1 MPVQARTLARI
12 SEVPASRWNALA
24 GPNNPFVQHAYL
36 AALEET
42 SCVGPGTGWTPS
54 HLLLEEG
61 DQLLGVMPL
70 YLKSD
75 SWGEFVFDQGWASAY
90 QQAGLSYYP
99 KLVNAVPFTPVTGPR
114 LLCPPHSPGIA
125 ESLLTAAEALAQA
138 HELSSIHVLFPE
150 DQCVEAL
157 RRQGWLLRK
166 DCQFHWFN
174 HDYQDFAHYLEAF
187 SSKRRKTCRRERR
200 KISEQGI
207 TFRRLQGGQLTAR
220 DWDFLYRC
228 YASTFLQR
236 GRHPYMNPDFFLAVC
251 AGMGDRLLAIQA
263 EKDGQPLAA
272 AIFFIGGDTLYGRY
286 WGSLVNVDSLHFETC
301 YYQGIEYCIEQG
313 LRRFDPGTQG
323 EHKITRG
330 FDPVFT
336 WSGHWIA
343 HPGFR
348 RAIAQYLERE
358 AVQVQSYQEQARDLL
373 PFRRDPGPDT
383 PA

>member
-12 SEVPASRWNALA
+12 DDLPASRWNALA
-24 GPNNPFVQHAYL
+24 GPDNPFVQHAYL
-36 AALEET
+36 AALEQT
-42 SCVGPGTGWTPS
+42 ACLGPGTGWTPS

-61 DQLLGVMPL
+61 DHLLGVMPL

-75 SWGEFVFDQGWASAY
+75 SWGEFVFDQSWANAY

-114 LLCPPHSPGIA
+114 LLHPPHSPDVA
-125 ESLLTAAEALAQA
+125 QSLLTAVQALAQE
-138 HELSSIHVLFPE
+138 HELSSIHVLFPD
-150 DQCVEAL
+150 DQSLVSL
-157 RRQGWLLRK
+157 KRQGWLLRK

-174 HDYQDFAHYLEAF
+174 HGYRDFEHYLEGF

-200 KISEQGI
+200 KINEQGI
-207 TFRRLQGGQLTAR
+207 VFRRIQGSHLADS
-220 DWDFLYRC
+220 DWNFLYRC

-251 AGMGDRLLAIQA
+251 AGLGDRLLAIQA
-263 EKDGQPLAA
+263 EKNGRPLAA

-286 WGSLVNVDSLHFETC
+286 WGSLENVDSLHFETC
-301 YYQGIEYCIEQG
+301 YYQGIEYCIEHG

-336 WSGHWIA
+336 WSAHWIA

-358 AVQVQSYQEQARDLL
+358 AIHVESYREQARELL
-373 PFRRDPGPDT
+373 PFRDDPGRDT
-383 PA
+383 ST